1 MSQAF
6 SIYAVLMISDVDTS
20 TGHLQSFESK
30 VSHCLGTYAPRVA
43 RRKSNLSFK
52 GLEKDLFSM
61 LLSDNCQQIKIVLNR
76 YIGPA
81 TPSEHLLVLI
91 TCLKKLMYVLYN
103 ICLGSERHRDAVL
116 SRPEVCKGMIKAL
129 VSRSGFSDQR
139 LF

>member
-30 VSHCLGTYAPRVA
+30 VSHCLGTYALRVA

-61 LLSDNCQQIKIVLNR
+61 LLSDNCQQRIKIVLNR
-76 YIGPA
+76 YIGSA

-91 TCLKKLMYVLYN
+91 TCLK
-103 ICLGSERHRDAVL
+103 
-116 SRPEVCKGMIKAL
+116 
-129 VSRSGFSDQR
+129 
-139 LF
+139 